1 MNVNE
6 QKKKTLLDLYLE
18 ELINKEEFE
27 KKRNELEI
35 EITKANHELFILQ
48 NNDVMQMDVKTIK
61 EAFRQLQQQ
70 NQDLLHVFQTLIQE
84 VIIHQDGTVDI
95 TYAFGSP

>member
-1 MNVNE
+1 MEQGQEKKIKKLKQLINVNE
-6 QKKKTLLDLYLE
+6 QKKKTLLDLSLK
-18 ELINKEEFE
+18 ELINKEEF

-35 EITKANHELFILQ
+35 EITKANHELFLLQ

-70 NQDLLHVFQTLIQE
+70 NQDLLHVFQSLIQQ
-84 VIIHQDGTVDI
+84 III
-95 TYAFGSP
+95 